1 MIKSVGQRQKGFTL
15 LEIMIALVLICLVVV
30 SVIELSSANLRN
42 LAKSDDYVEGS
53 ARANDKMRD
62 VLELERIEEKSWIE
76 SGDDRYVY
84 DIAIVEI
91 ERERSR
97 ALAVRLMQITV
108 KASDTKNSDA
118 KPVTVKTAKMISRSD
133 ALNDGGKDVARKG
146 YVN

>member
-1 MIKSVGQRQKGFTL
+1 MIKSAGQRQKGFTL

-62 VLELERIEEKSWIE
+62 VLELERIEEKSWTE
-76 SGDDRYVY
+76 SGDDRFVY

-91 ERERSR
+91 EKERSR
-97 ALAVRLMQITV
+97 ALAVKLMQITV
-108 KASDTKNSDA
+108 KASDMKNRDA